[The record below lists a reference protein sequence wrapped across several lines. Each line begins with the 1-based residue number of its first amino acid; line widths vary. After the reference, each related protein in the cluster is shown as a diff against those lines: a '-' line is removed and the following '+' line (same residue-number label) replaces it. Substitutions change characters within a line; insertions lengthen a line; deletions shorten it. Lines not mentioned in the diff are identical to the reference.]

1 MPLDR
6 AVVITSIFAPGEAMR
21 RFAALPD
28 WQLVVVADRKT
39 PADWQQAGARFLS
52 VAQQR
57 RLPFRIVD
65 ALPWN
70 HYARKMIGYL
80 WAARQGAQLI
90 AESDDDNLPEADW
103 AFPAF
108 TDSFEQIPANR
119 GFINIYSLFSDQ
131 AIWPRGLPLERIRD
145 RCAVLRPGDL
155 VRRPCK
161 IGVWQALAD
170 DDPDVDA
177 IYRLTA
183 NAACRFARR
192 PPVTLA
198 YGSLSPFNSQ
208 NTAFRRDLLALMYL
222 PAYVNFRVT
231 DILRSYVAQP
241 LMWDAG
247 YQLGFTGPTVRQARN
262 AHDFMADFRSELPLY
277 LEADA
282 MMAVIRA
289 AVRPGATISDNL
301 HRVYAALAK
310 QKMVGAQ
317 EMALVDAWLEDVAE
331 LS

>member
-1 MPLDR
+1 
-6 AVVITSIFAPGEAMR
+6 
-21 RFAALPD
+21 
-28 WQLVVVADRKT
+28 VADRKT
-39 PADWQQAGARFLS
+39 PPDWQQAGTRFLS
-52 VAQQR
+52 VDHQR
-57 RLPFRIVD
+57 RMPFRIVD

-80 WAARQGAQLI
+80 WAAREGAQLI
-90 AESDDDNLPEADW
+90 AESDDDNLPEKGW

-108 TDSFEQIPANR
+108 TDTFEEIPANR
-119 GFINIYSLFSDQ
+119 GFVNIYSLFSDQ
-131 AIWPRGLPLERIRD
+131 VIWPRGLPLERIRD
-145 RCAVLRPGDL
+145 RTAILQPGEL
-155 VRRPCK
+155 VRRPCE

-177 IYRLTA
+177 IYRLTV
-183 NAACRFARR
+183 NAACRFSRR
-192 PPVTLA
+192 PPVALAGGTLA
-198 YGSLSPFNSQ
+198 PFNSQ

-241 LMWDAG
+241 IMWAAG

-282 MMAVIRA
+282 MMAFIRA
-289 AVRPGATISDNL
+289 AVKPGDTVTGNL
-301 HRVYAALAK
+301 HRVYAALVK
-310 QKMVGAQ
+310 QEMVGAE